1 MPAIVH
7 FHIIISFYLCIMKTV
22 HLKISGKVQGVFF
35 RATAKQIASLH
46 KISGWI
52 KNTYDD
58 KVEALITGENED
70 VEKFIAWCKRGP
82 AKANVENVTVINSE
96 LHIFNGFEVI

>member
-1 MPAIVH
+1 
-7 FHIIISFYLCIMKTV
+7 MKTV

-35 RATAKQIASLH
+35 RASAKEIASLH

-58 KVEALITGENED
+58 KVEALITGKRED

-82 AKANVENVTVINSE
+82 EKAHVENVIITNIE
-96 LHIFNGFEVI
+96 LQMFEGFEVIR

>member
-1 MPAIVH
+1 
-7 FHIIISFYLCIMKTV
+7 MKTV

-35 RATAKQIASLH
+35 RASAMEMAKLH

-58 KVEALITGENED
+58 KVEALITGTNDE
-70 VEKFIAWCKRGP
+70 VEKFIEWCKHGP
-82 AKANVENVTVINSE
+82 EKANVEKVIITNKE
-96 LHIFNGFEVI
+96 LQICTRFEVIR